1 MLTQRQGQPS
11 ATVAS
16 RRRATG
22 SSAGPGPVRWALR
35 AGIAACALLAAACTT
50 RAPAPVLLPQKPIA
64 EISSGQP
71 GTEAEFQVPPGARAF
86 EIDPTRSIV
95 TVLVYRAGPMARFG
109 HNHVVTSGGETG
121 LAWLGRDL
129 SESGFEIRIPVASL
143 VVDDPAARAAAGE
156 EFAGE
161 VPVPAR
167 EGTYRNMTR
176 AEVLDVA
183 KFPDIIVRCASLAGT
198 WEQPVAAADLTIR
211 GVTRR
216 IDVPVELARSVDTL
230 SARGSLRIRQTDF
243 GITPFSVGG
252 GAIQVG
258 DELDLRFEIVAVA
271 QSVGGSR

>member
-1 MLTQRQGQPS
+1 MCIS
-11 ATVAS
+11 IV
-16 RRRATG
+16 
-22 SSAGPGPVRWALR
+22 
-35 AGIAACALLAAACTT
+35 ACAVLAACTT
-50 RAPAPVLLPQKPIA
+50 RAPAPVPLPQKPIA

-71 GTEAEFQVPPGARAF
+71 GTGAEFQVPAGTRAF
-86 EIDPTRSIV
+86 AIDPARSVV
-95 TVLVYRAGPMARFG
+95 TVLVYRAGPMAAFG
-109 HNHVVTSGGETG
+109 HNHVVTSGGEAG
-121 LAWLGRDL
+121 FAWVGRDL
-129 SESGFEIRIPVASL
+129 SESGFQLRIPVASL

-161 VPVPAR
+161 VPVSAR

-176 AEVLDVA
+176 PEVLDLA
-183 KFPDIIVRCASLAGT
+183 EFPDIIVRCGGLTGT
-198 WEQPVAAADLTIR
+198 WEQPVAAVDLTIR

-216 IDVPVELARSVDTL
+216 VEVPVELARSDDEL

-252 GAIQVG
+252 GAISVG

>member
-1 MLTQRQGQPS
+1 MP
-11 ATVAS
+11 
-16 RRRATG
+16 
-22 SSAGPGPVRWALR
+22 WALC
-35 AGIAACALLAAACTT
+35 AGIAACALMATACTT
-50 RAPAPVLLPQKPIA
+50 RAPVPVPLPQKPIG
-64 EISSGQP
+64 EISHGQP
-71 GTEAEFQVPPGARAF
+71 GVTGEIPVPAGTRAF
-86 EIDPTRSIV
+86 EIDPARSVI
-95 TVLVYRAGPMARFG
+95 TILVYRSGPMARFG

-121 LAWLGRDL
+121 VAWMGRDPA
-129 SESGFEIRIPVASL
+129 ESGFEIRIPVVSL

-161 VPVPAR
+161 VPGAAR
-167 EGTYRNMTR
+167 EGTFGNMTR
-176 AEVLDVA
+176 PEVLDLA
-183 KFPDIIVRCASLAGT
+183 QFPEIIVRCAGLAGT
-198 WEQPVAAADLTIR
+198 WEQPVAVADLTIR

-216 IDVPVELARSVDTL
+216 VEVPVELVRSVDTL